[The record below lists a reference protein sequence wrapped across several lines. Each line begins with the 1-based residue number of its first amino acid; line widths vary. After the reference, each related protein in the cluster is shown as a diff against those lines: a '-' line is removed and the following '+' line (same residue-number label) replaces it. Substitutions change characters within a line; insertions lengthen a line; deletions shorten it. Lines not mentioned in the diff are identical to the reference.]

1 MDDLHLVS
9 RPVFRENIDYMTK
22 RHILPLQLH
31 VCWKENNL
39 TKVKS
44 ASDDISWQIPSTNS
58 KRLENISWRRW
69 YKDLLCLGEVAPSEI
84 NWDKCHDITWL
95 YGPKYIVEG
104 EFSIKEATRE
114 EFCKKDTSSCV
125 FDSDN
130 ELVSSVQL
138 GASLMTFELEDEE
151 SEQEEES
158 DEEEDE
164 QVFELRLALRSAHAH
179 SSPRPRRLVKFNYI
193 VNSREFVNGMSFD
206 YDFLDPSIL

>member
-22 RHILPLQLH
+22 RHISPLQLH
-31 VCWKENNL
+31 VCWKENNS

-104 EFSIKEATRE
+104 EFSIKEAT
-114 EFCKKDTSSCV
+114 
-125 FDSDN
+125 DN
-130 ELVSSVQL
+130 ESVSSVQS
-138 GASLMTFELEDEE
+138 GASSMTFESEDEE

-164 QVFELRLALRSAHAH
+164 QVFELRSALRSAHAH
-179 SSPRPRRLVKFNYI
+179 SPPRPRRSVKFNYI